1 MATSVLAPV
10 RYGPTFAVPGI
21 MAVAGPMAGT
31 PVRGAMYLPP
41 PRGVTFPSGNSATP
55 LPPTPGSTALAQRLS
70 ARAPAQRG
78 GPNNVPFPL
87 RLHADLGPTSLVA
100 TVVSLE
106 TDAGG
111 VERIVER
118 QVTVTPTTYLEGG
131 QHVDAQ
137 RGDTVVEV
145 PANAVALALTSRN
158 GPVPLPWTA
167 LVNEWRPLSGRPTD
181 PSAPATAATLDP
193 TSPARLS
200 DDFVR
205 QAVAGG
211 TFLQRHG
218 GKILVGGLAAALVA
232 GAVIYARRKGGAS
245 EKDGPRDNPGCG
257 CGPSCGCDPCREKF
271 HGKGKAKR

>member
-70 ARAPAQRG
+70 ARAPAQRDG
-78 GPNNVPFPL
+78 ANNVPFLL
-87 RLHADLGPTSLVA
+87 RTPESLGPISLVA
-100 TVVSLE
+100 TVVALE
-106 TDAGG
+106 TDASGA
-111 VERIVER
+111 ERIVER
-118 QVTVTPTTYLEGG
+118 QVTVAPSNLRAAPGSASWY
-131 QHVDAQ
+131 DI
-137 RGDTVVEV
+137 EV

-158 GPVPLPWTA
+158 GPVPVPWTA
-167 LVNEWRPLSGRPTD
+167 LVNEWRPLSDITILPLN
-181 PSAPATAATLDP
+181 APATGQSLDP

-232 GAVIYARRKGGAS
+232 GVVIYSRRKGAS

>member
-1 MATSVLAPV
+1 MATSVLVPV
-10 RYGPTFAVPGI
+10 RYGPTYAIPGI

-55 LPPTPGSTALAQRLS
+55 PPSTPGSTALAQRLS
-70 ARAPAQRG
+70 ARAPAQRDG
-78 GPNNVPFPL
+78 ANNVPFPL

-118 QVTVTPTTYLEGG
+118 QVTVAPSTTGEP
-131 QHVDAQ
+131 
-137 RGDTVVEV
+137 VVEV

-158 GPVPLPWTA
+158 GPVPVPWTA
-167 LVNEWRPLSGRPTD
+167 LVNEWRPMPGTSPVD

-200 DDFVR
+200 DAFVR
-205 QAVAGG
+205 QSVAGG

-218 GKILVGGLAAALVA
+218 GKLLVGGLAAALVA
-232 GAVIYARRKGGAS
+232 GAVIYSRRKGAADKG
-245 EKDGPRDNPGCG
+245 GPRDNPGCG

-271 HGKGKAKR
+271 HSKGKAKR

>member
-1 MATSVLAPV
+1 MATSVLVPV
-10 RYGPTFAVPGI
+10 RYGPTFAQPGI

-41 PRGVTFPSGNSATP
+41 PRGVTFPSGNTA
-55 LPPTPGSTALAQRLS
+55 LVRPPTPGQTALAQRLS
-70 ARAPAQRG
+70 ARAPAQRDG
-78 GPNNVPFPL
+78 ANNVPFPL
-87 RLHADLGPTSLVA
+87 RLPADLGPTALVA

-118 QVTVTPTTYLEGG
+118 QVTVTPSATGEP
-131 QHVDAQ
+131 
-137 RGDTVVEV
+137 VVEV
-145 PANAVALALTSRN
+145 PASAIALALASRN

-167 LVNEWRPLSGRPTD
+167 LVNEWRPMATTLPLPD
-181 PSAPATAATLDP
+181 PNAPATAATLDP

-200 DDFVR
+200 DAFVR
-205 QAVAGG
+205 QAVMGG

-218 GKILVGGLAAALVA
+218 GKLLVGGIAAALVA

>member
-1 MATSVLAPV
+1 MATPVLVPV
-10 RYGPTFAVPGI
+10 RYGPTFAQPGI

-31 PVRGAMYLPP
+31 PVRGAMFLPP
-41 PRGVTFPSGNSATP
+41 PRGVTFPSGDPARGR
-55 LPPTPGSTALAQRLS
+55 PPTPGQTALAQRLS
-70 ARAPAQRG
+70 VRAPAQRDG
-78 GPNNVPFPL
+78 ANNVPFPL

-118 QVTVTPTTYLEGG
+118 QVTVAPSTTGEP
-131 QHVDAQ
+131 
-137 RGDTVVEV
+137 VVEV

-158 GPVPLPWTA
+158 GPVPVPWTA
-167 LVNEWRPLSGRPTD
+167 LVNEWRPMPGTSPVD

-200 DDFVR
+200 DAFVR
-205 QAVAGG
+205 QSVAGG

-218 GKILVGGLAAALVA
+218 GKLLVGGLAAALVA
-232 GAVIYARRKGGAS
+232 GAVIYSRRKGAADKG
-245 EKDGPRDNPGCG
+245 GPRDNPGCG

-271 HGKGKAKR
+271 HSKGKAKR